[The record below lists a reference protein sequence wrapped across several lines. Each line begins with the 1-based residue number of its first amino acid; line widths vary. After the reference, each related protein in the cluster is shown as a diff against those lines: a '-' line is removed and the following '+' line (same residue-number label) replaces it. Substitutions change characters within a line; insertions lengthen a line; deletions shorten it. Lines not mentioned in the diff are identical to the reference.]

1 MFQIL
6 NAVGFF
12 SLFYCFLFSPINL
25 YFFISVARPWLVFQP
40 RGTPSNGFFMLRKL
54 NLYITG
60 LVLLNVSKHS

>member
-25 YFFISVARPWLVFQP
+25 FFLYLLQGLGRFFNPWD
-40 RGTPSNGFFMLRKL
+40 TPSNGFFMLRKL

>member
-25 YFFISVARPWLVFQP
+25 FFYICCKALVGFQP

>member
-25 YFFISVARPWLVFQP
+25 FFLYLLQGLGWFFNPGALLLMVF
-40 RGTPSNGFFMLRKL
+40 SC
-54 NLYITG
+54 
-60 LVLLNVSKHS
+60 